1 MPCTPSVKNMLLI
14 SRLAR
19 SPPHDCNAT
28 VIGSYY
34 NGFVVIPYNL
44 TTQGY
49 KLTGASKI
57 PIG

>member
-49 KLTGASKI
+49 KLTGASKM
-57 PIG
+57 